1 MLNGSTAVNPIR
13 AFLSRGAPGA
23 RPYPD
28 PARFVT
34 YPKDTNSASNSA
46 NDADDLT
53 KNEKDLSAAPVSLD
67 IPGTIDL

>member
-13 AFLSRGAPGA
+13 AFLSCGAPGA
-23 RPYPD
+23 RPYPDPD

-46 NDADDLT
+46 NDAGDLT
-53 KNEKDLSAAPVSLD
+53 KNVKELSAAPCF
-67 IPGTIDL
+67 PGHSGND